1 MMLSRIQIQILVIAV
16 AFIVMILL
24 MAVTKKIT
32 KKVSLVKSL
41 DPNRKKVVL
50 STFYFI
56 YYALFSMV
64 IILTLGIDLKEVSIF
79 LSSVMAIIGV
89 AFFAQW
95 SLLSNL
101 TSSVIIFFYY
111 PLKIGNKIR
120 ILDKEIDSSGVVINI
135 TGFYVMLKTDK
146 GEEISI
152 PNSIILQRGIQY
164 LD

>member
-24 MAVTKKIT
+24 MAVTKKVT

-41 DPNRKKVVL
+41 EPNRKKVVL

>member
-24 MAVTKKIT
+24 MAVTKKVT

-41 DPNRKKVVL
+41 EPNRKKVVL

-56 YYALFSMV
+56 YYALFSLV